1 MPPLIRY
8 SNISNILISVSNSNF
23 IFVFLSM
30 LTMLILVQ
38 IENMQDQVDILLH
51 ILFKNFQ
58 IHQQV
63 MMYLIEHIDH
73 EILQSFLF

>member
-38 IENMQDQVDILLH
+38 IENMQDQVDISLH

-63 MMYLIEHIDH
+63 MYLIEHIDH